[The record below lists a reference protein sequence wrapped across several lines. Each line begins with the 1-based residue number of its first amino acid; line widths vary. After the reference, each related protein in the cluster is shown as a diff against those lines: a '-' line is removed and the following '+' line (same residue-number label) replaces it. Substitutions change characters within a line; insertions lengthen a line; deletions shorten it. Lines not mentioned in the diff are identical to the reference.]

1 MRRAIIS
8 LVVGLA
14 SLVPVT
20 GSADGMPAS
29 ASNAGEKTANAK
41 ADKVSQADL
50 SADAPDTY
58 TVVKG
63 DTLWGISSKFLKDPW
78 KWPQIWQKNR
88 DEIKDPHWIYP
99 GDVIRLN
106 RDGDSASL
114 SLARGG
120 AGGAGVAGSGPSGGT
135 AADAESNVVK
145 VDPRTRIE
153 ALQEAIPSI
162 PGAAIGPFL
171 TQPLI
176 VDGSGMDTAPMI
188 VATGEGRVVVGAGDT
203 AYADRIGTDDGINW
217 QIYRPGSA
225 LRDPDTGEVLGYE
238 AKYLGDA
245 RVRRFGNPTT
255 LDVVK
260 AREEINRGD
269 RLVAAREAVYPTYM
283 PRAPGKPING
293 VIMSVEGGVSELGQF
308 QVVTINRGARDGIEV
323 GHVLATLRRGP
334 VVNRSGR
341 VVEAPASGGSWFSR
355 MTWDSRP
362 TPVVPDA
369 APASRAPSGPTKSGV
384 AATGNVKLPDERNG
398 LLFVFR
404 VFDKLSYGLIMRASR
419 PIYVGDYVQTP

>member
-1 MRRAIIS
+1 MRKVIIS

-29 ASNAGEKTANAK
+29 APNAGEKASNTK
-41 ADKVSQADL
+41 GEKVTQADL
-50 SADAPDTY
+50 APNAPDTY

-63 DTLWGISSKFLKDPW
+63 DTLWGIAGKFLKDPW

-106 RDGDSASL
+106 RDGDMASL
-114 SLARGG
+114 SLDGRGGG
-120 AGGAGVAGSGPSGGT
+120 AGGMGPSGGT

-145 VDPRTRIE
+145 VEPRTRIE

-162 PGAAIGPFL
+162 PGAVIGPFL
-171 TQPLI
+171 TQPL
-176 VDGSGMDTAPMI
+176 VVEASGMDNAPKI
-188 VATGEGRVVVGAGDT
+188 VATGEGRVVVGAGDS

-217 QIYRPGSA
+217 QIYRPGNA
-225 LRDPDTGEVLGYE
+225 LRDPETGELLGYE

-245 RVRRFGNPTT
+245 RVKRFGNPTT
-255 LDVVK
+255 LDVLK

-269 RLVAAREAVYPTYM
+269 RLVAARETAYPSYM
-283 PRAPGKPING
+283 PRAPGKPIKG
-293 VIMSVEGGVSELGQF
+293 VIMSVEGGVSELGQY

-334 VVNRSGR
+334 VVNRDGR
-341 VVEAPASGGSWFSR
+341 VVEEAPSGTSWFSKLD
-355 MTWDSRP
+355 WNSRP
-362 TPVVPDA
+362 TPVVPDGS
-369 APASRAPSGPTKSGV
+369 PSSPSSSGPTKTGV
-384 AATGNVKLPDERNG
+384 VATGNVKLPDERNG

-404 VFDKLSYGLIMRASR
+404 VFEKMSYGLIVRASR